1 MLAQDYLTLRMVRL
15 KPPEE
20 WLHEQVGLAFVF
32 PKGGAGKCLAGTFS
46 QRLAPG
52 DVLVLDGA
60 AGSKVC
66 APDRGDIVFAFFS
79 VCFEHLLPL
88 FAGNEISL
96 LQGVTDDFKHAKLYP
111 ASTPLAVEC
120 HRLLAEVPP
129 QFNLDHR
136 SQLLRVAAAIL
147 TVEFTNA
154 HSRRVGFIRP
164 DEHMIQV
171 FEKLSA
177 ADLVGLSVPDLAAR
191 FGCSRRHLNRLFHH
205 YFGVSVAALRMEMRL
220 LKAVALLR
228 NPDAKVINVAEECGF
243 NHLGLFNTCFKRRF
257 GTSPGQ
263 WRKTAGPGADPP
275 AELGGGAVSCPL
287 RVNGLCPW
295 TGQPEHP
302 DAGSRELAHTQKSVP
317 AIASVGVQSLYGVEV
332 ALVAGKQKLGKSTPR
347 TGIRGKPL
355 NF

>member
-1 MLAQDYLTLRMVRL
+1 MLAQDHLTLRLVRL
-15 KPPEE
+15 KAPEE
-20 WLHEQVGLAFVF
+20 WAHAQGGLAFVF
-32 PKGGAGKCLAGTFS
+32 PKGGAGKCLAGTLN

-52 DVLVLDGA
+52 DVLVLEAA

-66 APDRGDIVFAFFS
+66 VPERGELVFAFFS
-79 VCFEHLLPL
+79 VCFEHLFPL

-96 LQGVTDDFKHAKLYP
+96 LQGVTDEFKRTKLYL

-120 HRLLAEVPP
+120 HRLLGEVPP

-136 SQLLRVAAAIL
+136 SHLLRVAAAIL
-147 TVEFTNA
+147 TVEFTHA
-154 HSRRVGFIRP
+154 HTRRVGFIRP

-177 ADLVGLSVPDLAAR
+177 ADLVGLSVPDLAGR
-191 FGCSRRHLNRLFHH
+191 FGCSRRHLNRLFHAH
-205 YFGVSVAALRMEMRL
+205 FGVSVAALRMEMRL

-228 NPDAKVINVAEECGF
+228 NPDSKVINVAEECGF

-263 WRKTAGPGADPP
+263 WRKSAGMGAERP
-275 AELGGGAVSCPL
+275 AELGGGAVSCPM

-295 TGQPEHP
+295 TAQNEPQETV
-302 DAGSRELAHTQKSVP
+302 SRELAHTPKAVP
-317 AIASVGVQSLYGVEV
+317 TVPSMGALTLRSAEV
-332 ALVAGKQKLGKSTPR
+332 TVAARSQKLGKGAPAR
-347 TGIRGKPL
+347 ALVARR
-355 NF
+355 